1 MRSGYTQHNG
11 YRTCNDCG
19 SNLDPGE
26 RCDCHD
32 THCKICGSTLKW
44 GRFAHN
50 QTMCWTCYKT
60 ACNALLDRITNQE
73 DRSLLQHAVAVVA
86 EQFGEEY

>member
-1 MRSGYTQHNG
+1 MINYTHHRD
-11 YRTCNDCG
+11 YKTCEHCG
-19 SNLDPGE
+19 SHLDHGE
-26 RCDCHD
+26 RCDCQD
-32 THCKICGSTLKW
+32 TKCKCCGKTLNW
-44 GRFAHN
+44 GHFAHE

-73 DRSLLQHAVAVVA
+73 DRSLLQYAVAVVA